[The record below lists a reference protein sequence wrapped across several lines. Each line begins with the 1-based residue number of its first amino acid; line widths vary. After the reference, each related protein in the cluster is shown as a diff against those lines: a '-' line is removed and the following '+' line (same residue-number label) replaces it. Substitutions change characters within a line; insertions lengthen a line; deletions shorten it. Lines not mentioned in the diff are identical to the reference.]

1 MLTEKEI
8 AGRFRKEPLLACAA
22 EELPHWSDFNLV
34 TAHKVRLE
42 RHSGASFN
50 DLLWECGHDV
60 SGRLELPGHALMW
73 HVSKIRHRDNILR
86 HGFFHHKGVYFAPA
100 SHGLPF
106 HLAAA
111 LSPEERDDYTQLVL
125 FGCLVDTRTC
135 RPGIHF
141 ETDPAQWRFM
151 ARVSPDVIE
160 WVIEDG
166 RIVLVGAP
174 LARRDRVPR
183 VTFRRDRMQWRTPG
197 RNPICFPG
205 RGEFAAP
212 EELLDLYLPFLFE
225 RHGTLTL
232 FELLNGAYSVIQ
244 PGEALPLEA
253 FVSRVAR
260 SCRDAGRYRNQMLL
274 RWDRDS
280 LPAAHASQSA

>member
-8 AGRFRKEPLLACAA
+8 AGRFNKEPLLARAA
-22 EELPHWSDFNLV
+22 DELPHWSAFNLV

-42 RHSGASFN
+42 RLPVASFN
-50 DLLWECGHDV
+50 DILWECGHNV
-60 SGRLELPGHALMW
+60 SERLELPGQALMW

-125 FGCLVDTRTC
+125 FGCLVDTATC
-135 RPGIHF
+135 RPGTHF

-160 WVIEDG
+160 WVIEDA
-166 RIVLVGAP
+166 RIELVGTP

-183 VTFRRDRMQWRTPG
+183 VTFRRDRMRWRTPG
-197 RNPICFPG
+197 RNPIRFPG
-205 RGEFAAP
+205 RGDFTAP
-212 EELLDLYLPFLFE
+212 EELLDLHMQFLLE
-225 RHGTLTL
+225 RHGKLTL
-232 FELLNGAYSVIQ
+232 FELLNSAYSTIQ
-244 PGEALPLEA
+244 PGEALPLET
-253 FVSRVAR
+253 FITRVAR
-260 SCRDAGRYRNQMLL
+260 NCRDAGRYRNQMLL
-274 RWDRDS
+274 RWDRDCP
-280 LPAAHASQSA
+280 PAAHASQPA